1 MPPAHAQQ
9 HLAYLDLLSERL
21 YLPVVTHPH
30 GELEQR
36 CLGVLHWQQCLLDG
50 RLPERDTVDWPRQPA
65 RDLLLEQLHGSGL
78 PAHCREQPQRTEQLL
93 LDMLAWLDHQP
104 VDFTSATDQ
113 REPHHPDPDDSRP
126 LPHDAGQNEVTDPG
140 SRQPPDTDAALSWQ
154 QQAAGL
160 DALDM
165 LSRDYVIQR
174 QLGQDFSSGLLARVE
189 WRALLQMHKSI
200 KHSAYLKNI
209 IALIGRGQQ
218 RAAEDQQ
225 GVEQSLTDS
234 RAPTRQYQAQMT
246 ERAPLEATG
255 ITRSDDLGRMLAV
268 ELAALG
274 HAKLKM
280 LWHAKRA
287 ERLLLSYQYQGVLS
301 EHLPVYDQQ
310 PRQPQA
316 AGQQQISC
324 QGPMII
330 CLDTSASMK
339 GRPETIAKAIVL
351 ETMRV
356 AMRERRAC
364 MLFAFSGPAE
374 IHRYELAHSET
385 GWNNM
390 LDMVRLSFHGGTDLT
405 AVINHAL
412 ALLEQKKWQ
421 QADAL
426 LISDSRFAVDNEL
439 QRRLH
444 RAGRT
449 LGLRMQGINVSDWNS
464 RAMESICTPVYRIS
478 RL

>member
-1 MPPAHAQQ
+1 MPLAHAQQ

-50 RLPERDTVDWPRQPA
+50 HLPGRDTVDWPQQPA

-93 LDMLAWLDHQP
+93 LDILAWLDHQP
-104 VDFTSATDQ
+104 VDFSSGGEH
-113 REPHHPDPDDSRP
+113 REPHHPDPGDSRP
-126 LPHDAGQNEVTDPG
+126 PPKATSPG
-140 SRQPPDTDAALSWQ
+140 SPQPPDTDTALSWQ

-165 LSRDYVIQR
+165 LSRDYLLQR
-174 QLGQDFSSGLLARVE
+174 QLGQDFSNGLLARVE
-189 WRALLQMHKSI
+189 WRALLQMHKRI
-200 KHSAYLKNI
+200 KQSAYLKNI
-209 IALIGRGQQ
+209 IALIGRGRQ
-218 RAAEDQQ
+218 RAADDAQQ
-225 GVEQSLTDS
+225 LEQSLADS
-234 RAPTRQYQAQMT
+234 RARIRQYQPQMT

-287 ERLLLSYQYQGVLS
+287 EGLLLSYQYQGVLS

-351 ETMRV
+351 EAMRV

-374 IHRYELAHSET
+374 VHCYELAHSET
-385 GWNNM
+385 GWNNI

-426 LISDSRFAVDNEL
+426 LISDSRFAVDDEL
-439 QRRLH
+439 QRRLLQ
-444 RAGRT
+444 AGRT